1 MPGIARRTLVLGALA
16 LPALTRPVGAAWL
29 PGGPITLI
37 IPFAEGGANDD
48 VMRAIAEATGAR
60 LGQPVRIQNKPGR
73 GGVRAIAALSSAP
86 SDGRLVAQ
94 LPASAIRTALLEGLP
109 FEAERDATP
118 ILGLAGSAYGAI
130 AKADRFPEGWVGFL
144 KEAREKPGTLS
155 YGSPGV
161 NSTPH
166 LTMARLLLRERVQA
180 VHVPFRG
187 TMHGARAVVAGDVDI
202 MAGPARIGAL
212 VEEGEAA
219 WLHVWS
225 AQRLPRWPTAP
236 TLRELG
242 YRLTVTAPFGIVAPP
257 RLAPDA
263 AAGLHDAFLAAL
275 RTPGV
280 RTMLERHDMT
290 EDYRDGAA
298 YAAFLA
304 ETARMEEMLIGRL
317 GLQP

>member
-1 MPGIARRTLVLGALA
+1 MPGIARRTLVLGAIA
-16 LPALTRPVGAAWL
+16 LPSIARTTCAAWA
-29 PGGPITLI
+29 PDGPITLI
-37 IPFAEGGANDD
+37 VPFAEGGTNDD
-48 VMRAIAEATGAR
+48 VMRAIAEAAGAR
-60 LGQPVRIQNKPGR
+60 LGQQIRLQNKPGR
-73 GGVRAIAALSSAP
+73 GGVRAIAALASAP

-130 AKADRFPEGWVGFL
+130 AKVDRFPDGWAGFL
-144 KEAREKPGTLS
+144 REAREKPGTLS

-212 VEEGEAA
+212 VQEGEAA

-225 AQRLPRWPTAP
+225 AQRLPRWPDAP
-236 TLRELG
+236 TLRDLG

-257 RLAPDA
+257 RLPPEAEKT
-263 AAGLHDAFLAAL
+263 LHDAFLSAL
-275 RTPGV
+275 RTTEV
-280 RTMLERHDMT
+280 RAILDRLDMT

-304 ETARMEEMLIGRL
+304 ETTRMEEMLIGRL

>member
-1 MPGIARRTLVLGALA
+1 MPGIARRAFALGAIA
-16 LPALTRPVGAAWL
+16 LPAIARTAGAAWA
-29 PGGPITLI
+29 PGGPVTLI
-37 IPFAEGGANDD
+37 VPFAEGGANDD
-48 VMRAIAEATGAR
+48 VMRAIAEAAGAR
-60 LGQPVRIQNKPGR
+60 LGQPLRIQNKPGR
-73 GGVRAIAALSSAP
+73 GGVRAIAALSTAP
-86 SDGRLVAQ
+86 SDGRMVAQ

-130 AKADRFPEGWVGFL
+130 AKADRFPDGWAGFL
-144 KEAREKPGTLS
+144 REAREKPGTLS

-219 WLHVWS
+219 WMHVWS
-225 AQRLPRWPTAP
+225 AQRLPRWPDAP

-257 RLAPDA
+257 RLPPEASA
-263 AAGLHDAFLAAL
+263 ALHDAFLAAL
-275 RTPGV
+275 RTPEV
-280 RTMLERHDMT
+280 RAMLERHDMT

>member
-1 MPGIARRTLVLGALA
+1 MPGIARRSFVLGAIT
-16 LPALTRPVGAAWL
+16 LPAIARPTGAAWT
-29 PGGPITLI
+29 PGGPVALI
-37 IPFAEGGANDD
+37 VPFAEGGSNDD
-48 VMRAIAEATGAR
+48 VMRAIAEAAGAR
-60 LGQPVRIQNKPGR
+60 LGQPIRVQNKPGR
-73 GGVRAIAALSSAP
+73 GGVRAIAALASAP

-94 LPASAIRTALLEGLP
+94 LPYSAIRTALLEGLP

-130 AKADRFPEGWVGFL
+130 AKADRFPDGWAGFL
-144 KEAREKPGTLS
+144 REAREKPGTLS
-155 YGSPGV
+155 YGTPGV

-166 LTMARLLLRERVQA
+166 LTMARLLLRERIQA

-202 MAGPARIGAL
+202 MAGPVRIGAL
-212 VEEGEAA
+212 VQDGEAA
-219 WLHVWS
+219 WMHVWS
-225 AQRLPRWPTAP
+225 AQRLPRWPDAP

-257 RLAPDA
+257 GLPAEA
-263 AAGLHDAFLAAL
+263 ATALHDAFLAAL
-275 RTPGV
+275 RTTEV
-280 RTMLERHDMT
+280 RAMLERHDMT
-290 EDYRDGAA
+290 EDYRDGGA
-298 YAAFLA
+298 YTAFLA

>member
-1 MPGIARRTLVLGALA
+1 MPGIARRAFALGAIA
-16 LPALTRPVGAAWL
+16 LPAIARTAGAAWA
-29 PGGPITLI
+29 PGGPVTLI
-37 IPFAEGGANDD
+37 VPFAEGGANDD
-48 VMRAIAEATGAR
+48 VMRAIAEAAGAR
-60 LGQPVRIQNKPGR
+60 LGQPLRIQNKPGR
-73 GGVRAIAALSSAP
+73 GGVRAIAALSTAP
-86 SDGRLVAQ
+86 SDGRMVAQ

-130 AKADRFPEGWVGFL
+130 AKADRFPDGWAGFL
-144 KEAREKPGTLS
+144 REAREKPGTLS

-219 WLHVWS
+219 WMHVWS
-225 AQRLPRWPTAP
+225 AQRLPRWPDAP

-257 RLAPDA
+257 RLPPEASA
-263 AAGLHDAFLAAL
+263 ALHDAFLAAL
-275 RTPGV
+275 RTPEV
-280 RTMLERHDMT
+280 RAMLERHDMT
-290 EDYRDGAA
+290 EDYRDGPA